1 MFSRSRIRRPSITSF
16 RRMGAKVL
24 RGEGAPPRPVVVHE
38 PHVGVGESAR
48 QEEHGLH
55 REGHNSE
62 GNVRPGRRRESSPS
76 IPFEPFSRVS
86 CFGFPIENSA
96 RISSSIPQARTCG
109 SPTGP
114 WKRGRRTDAG
124 AAAREG
130 RDPGEPAFDEVPSGQ
145 LRGPQPLPSDEHL
158 PGRAVFD
165 HERDPCGRQG
175 TPFASFSSHSCR
187 GSVRSRGWPFTP
199 FGMAFVGVPSE
210 APHDPS
216 ARENKN
222 IFKSRQDALGLDN
235 ANDTYLA
242 TDTNASG
249 DAPPAHEPQT
259 VRRG

>member
-1 MFSRSRIRRPSITSF
+1 MAPDPTAIDHDVSPHPGEVGRREVA
-16 RRMGAKVL
+16 RLG
-24 RGEGAPPRPVVVHE
+24 PVVVHE

-62 GNVRPGRRRESSPS
+62 GDVRPGRRRESSPS

-165 HERDPCGRQG
+165 NEREPCGRQG
-175 TPFASFSSHSCR
+175 TPFASFSSHFVPRISPEP
-187 GSVRSRGWPFTP
+187 GLAFHPVRNG
-199 FGMAFVGVPSE
+199 
-210 APHDPS
+210 
-216 ARENKN
+216 
-222 IFKSRQDALGLDN
+222 
-235 ANDTYLA
+235 
-242 TDTNASG
+242 
-249 DAPPAHEPQT
+249 
-259 VRRG
+259 VRRRTERGASRPLGAGK

>member
-1 MFSRSRIRRPSITSF
+1 M
-16 RRMGAKVL
+16 
-24 RGEGAPPRPVVVHE
+24 
-38 PHVGVGESAR
+38 
-48 QEEHGLH
+48 
-55 REGHNSE
+55 
-62 GNVRPGRRRESSPS
+62 RRRGPS
-76 IPFEPFSRVS
+76 LCTNHTSAWARARGKKNTAFTERVTTPKATSAPGDAGSRRHPS
-86 CFGFPIENSA
+86 HSNHSHAYLASDFPIENSA

-114 WKRGRRTDAG
+114 WKRGRCTDAE

-165 HERDPCGRQG
+165 NEREPCGRQG

-235 ANDTYLA
+235 ADDTYLA

>member
-114 WKRGRRTDAG
+114 WKRGRCTDAE

-130 RDPGEPAFDEVPSGQ
+130 PDPGEPALDEVPSGQ
-145 LRGPQPLPSDEHL
+145 LCGPQPLPSDEHL
-158 PGRAVFD
+158 PDGPFSTTSGTLAVGKEPRSPPSLPIRAEDQSAAGVGLSPRS
-165 HERDPCGRQG
+165 EWRSSAYRARRLT
-175 TPFASFSSHSCR
+175 TP
-187 GSVRSRGWPFTP
+187 
-199 FGMAFVGVPSE
+199 
-210 APHDPS
+210 
-216 ARENKN
+216 
-222 IFKSRQDALGLDN
+222 
-235 ANDTYLA
+235 
-242 TDTNASG
+242 
-249 DAPPAHEPQT
+249 
-259 VRRG
+259 RRGKIRTSSKAGKMLSDSITLTTRT